1 MTCVL
6 CVMQVTR
13 GGQWLLWLHLP
24 AAWGGED
31 ETGGGGQNQ
40 GSHPRPVAQ
49 CWGTHHPQP
58 PSFTSLWKFTDLI
71 GDYIILAETNGLV
84 DQWRSWSLLTCPLCH
99 SSLCLIQQSILLFVY
114 KPANFYELQP
124 CILFPVISLLHRTPF
139 GSWYRRHLGQC
150 CTHWH
155 TEDHADRAGCF
166 KVCIRA

>member
-1 MTCVL
+1 MCYAGYTRRSMTSMITSPRGLRRKRWDWRWWTESRESSTTCGPVL
-6 CVMQVTR
+6 RYT
-13 GGQWLLWLHLP
+13 
-24 AAWGGED
+24 
-31 ETGGGGQNQ
+31 
-40 GSHPRPVAQ
+40 S
-49 CWGTHHPQP
+49 PQP